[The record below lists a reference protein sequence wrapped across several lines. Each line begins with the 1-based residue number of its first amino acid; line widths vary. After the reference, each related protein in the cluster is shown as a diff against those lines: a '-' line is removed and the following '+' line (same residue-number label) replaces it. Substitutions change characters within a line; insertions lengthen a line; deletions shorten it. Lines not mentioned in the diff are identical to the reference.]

1 MFFGLILTG
10 VLALCAP
17 CRADASPVVTIVID
31 PGHGGRSEEA
41 DETNSGCKYHGLEE
55 KNVNLVTAL
64 AMYDELNEYGNVDVY
79 LTRDVDGELSLA
91 RRVEFADEVNADVLI
106 SVHYNAS
113 ADHNFFGSEIF
124 TSAYGQCYAVGHALG
139 EKIMDEWV
147 KEGNTRKDIKTRIGK
162 KGDYYGLI
170 RNGTTLGIP
179 TIILEHGYL
188 DNDRDYLRIGNEAA
202 WKRFGIMDATGV
214 AKFYGLEKGVVKESV
229 GPEEELVIPEDPVMP
244 DDTEPEKVRLQ
255 IDNYNSNKGNIEFTL
270 YAYDDERPIMYY
282 GFMEGD
288 DVDKDTVFP
297 ELELWDGRNGKLSGT
312 YHIQPGYKGKLTAKV
327 YNVYQ
332 LDGISNSVDLIPD
345 EEAPDDAEDNAVID
359 DGVADEEDTMFLDE
373 VKEEAAEDWV
383 IGGNLPAIDTS
394 AVANAID
401 KNTRSTVKDSYTGL
415 LIAVL
420 IGLVTVTVGTV
431 LAIMSSAE
439 KRRKKRRREGG
450 GGRDVFDWAEDYDKD

>member
-1 MFFGLILTG
+1 
-10 VLALCAP
+10 
-17 CRADASPVVTIVID
+17 
-31 PGHGGRSEEA
+31 
-41 DETNSGCKYHGLEE
+41 
-55 KNVNLVTAL
+55 
-64 AMYDELNEYGNVDVY
+64 
-79 LTRDVDGELSLA
+79 
-91 RRVEFADEVNADVLI
+91 
-106 SVHYNAS
+106 
-113 ADHNFFGSEIF
+113 
-124 TSAYGQCYAVGHALG
+124 
-139 EKIMDEWV
+139 
-147 KEGNTRKDIKTRIGK
+147 
-162 KGDYYGLI
+162 
-170 RNGTTLGIP
+170 
-179 TIILEHGYL
+179 
-188 DNDRDYLRIGNEAA
+188 
-202 WKRFGIMDATGV
+202 
-214 AKFYGLEKGVVKESV
+214 
-229 GPEEELVIPEDPVMP
+229 
-244 DDTEPEKVRLQ
+244 
-255 IDNYNSNKGNIEFTL
+255 
-270 YAYDDERPIMYY
+270 
-282 GFMEGD
+282 MEGD